1 MAFVWTIELG
11 TGKWKVGSGIR
22 RSDGIN
28 IVTNIIKV
36 ILGMGMQFTWPFAR
50 GLAVAAAFIWP
61 NWRTMLQVRHVDSV
75 VKI

>member
-11 TGKWKVGSGIR
+11 TGKWKVGSVT
-22 RSDGIN
+22 SDGITT
-28 IVTNIIKV
+28 VTNIIKV

-61 NWRTMLQVRHVDSV
+61 NWRTMLQV
-75 VKI
+75 

>member
-11 TGKWKVGSGIR
+11 TGKWKVGSVT
-22 RSDGIN
+22 SDGIN

-61 NWRTMLQVRHVDSV
+61 NWRTMLQVIHVDSV
-75 VKI
+75 KI